1 MSGWIK
7 NLLWRMGHTMFR
19 IQKFKIKSTHI
30 VLQVLLVGS
39 LNSIATPAE
48 AATQKFSIGK
58 YFSGS
63 LNNIIKFGSN
73 DCIDVPIKYKSPPY
87 MLNYPDHLIT
97 ASIRKVGDNDEETG
111 GFASLELGK
120 RDDYQGIFNLRLCK
134 EADIEFDEDGN
145 SIVSSPQG
153 TYYFQANLTQLRP
166 FVLKESKKIKITI
179 KY

>member
-1 MSGWIK
+1 
-7 NLLWRMGHTMFR
+7 
-19 IQKFKIKSTHI
+19 
-30 VLQVLLVGS
+30 
-39 LNSIATPAE
+39 
-48 AATQKFSIGK
+48 
-58 YFSGS
+58 
-63 LNNIIKFGSN
+63 
-73 DCIDVPIKYKSPPY
+73 

-120 RDDYQGIFNLRLCK
+120 RDDYQGIFNIRLCK